1 MKKRILTI
9 FLILPAV
16 FFAVGI
22 QAAGTANQWDK
33 PLSFLKNRFPSV
45 YDKLGAISEMNGNRI
60 VFSVSEGKTI
70 PARGTELLITTND
83 SHPIYLQTPSALI
96 KVVSVFGDNVIAE
109 KVMTVGREPQKG
121 DNVVIPAS
129 PTIYLYTNIKNKDTY
144 PYYRDLVNGLL
155 GQNLEIVELSKPE
168 ITDSP
173 KRYGILMR
181 LEHSEGFLICKVQ
194 SIYSKDTLFSMTA
207 GAETKATVTGPA
219 GKEVRL
225 AKIQPEAVSISRE
238 KPGVAMAEK
247 PVPVKPGVPFH
258 ARTLSPEEREY
269 YDLHDEGYTR
279 FVITDVNGD
288 GINEVC
294 LLNQKGVY
302 LFHFSGGRLDPVDQY
317 MFKNSFIPVHLHAI
331 DLNGDGNNE
340 LLVSLTRQTVF
351 AGNADNELSSM
362 VLTWKQGSLQVM
374 DKDLPY
380 YLRVIENRNGHKVA
394 IGQTQ
399 EAYDQY
405 NGPIFKVIY
414 DFQYSEVVKGDLY
427 QPAAEVYSIYQFNLD
442 PMNADQ
448 ILIIEPTN
456 EVYGYY
462 TPTEKVHATGPRK
475 YGDYN
480 ETGYPKKLETDLYNR
495 GSFEK
500 QGSKTVFTERRFV
513 LKNDY
518 DNQCFLIDKE
528 RYKTTGI
535 VDHTIKKVL
544 DRATGGKDS
553 IIGLSWK
560 GDRIV
565 ETWESAKIPRDII
578 DFSFVGQKGYILVRN
593 DRGKYSIEVIR

>member
-9 FLILPAV
+9 LFILPAV
-16 FFAVGI
+16 FFAVSI
-22 QAAGTANQWDK
+22 QAECSAGRWDK
-33 PLSFLKNRFPSV
+33 PLSFLKNHFPPV
-45 YDKLGAISEMNGNRI
+45 YDKLGAINEMNGNRI
-60 VFSVSEGKTI
+60 VFSVSEGKAM

-96 KVVSVFGDNVIAE
+96 KVVSVFGENVIAE

-121 DNVVIPAS
+121 DNVVVPAS
-129 PTIYLYTNIKNKDTY
+129 PTIYLYTNIKKKETY
-144 PYYRDLVNGLL
+144 PPYRDLVDGLL
-155 GQNLEIVELSKPE
+155 GQNLEIVELNKPE
-168 ITDSP
+168 ITDTP
-173 KRYGILMR
+173 KRYGVLVR
-181 LEHSEGFLICKVQ
+181 LEQSEGVLICKVQ
-194 SIYSKDTLFSMTA
+194 SIYSKDTLLSMTA
-207 GAETKATVTGPA
+207 GAEKKATVTGPA
-219 GKEVRL
+219 GKEVQL
-225 AKIQPEAVSISRE
+225 AKVQPEAASISRE

-247 PVPVKPGVPFH
+247 PVFVKPGVPFH

-269 YDLHDEGYTR
+269 YDLNDEGYTR

-294 LLNQKGVY
+294 LLNEKGVY
-302 LFHFSGGRLDPVDQY
+302 LFHFKGGRLDPVDQY
-317 MFKNSFIPVHLHAI
+317 VFKNSFIPVHLHSI
-331 DLNGDGNNE
+331 DLNGDGGNE
-340 LLVSLTRQTVF
+340 LLVSLTEKTVF

-380 YLRVIENRNGHKVA
+380 YLRVIEDRNGHKVA
-394 IGQTQ
+394 IGQTE

-405 NGPIFKVIY
+405 NGPIFKVVY
-414 DFQYSEVVKGDLY
+414 DNQSSKVVRGGLY
-427 QPAAEVYSIYQFNLD
+427 QPAADVYSIYQFNFD
-442 PMNADQ
+442 PVNTDQ
-448 ILIIEPTN
+448 ILILEPSN

-480 ETGYPKKLETDLYNR
+480 ETGYPKKLEMDLYNR

-500 QGSKTVFTERRFV
+500 QGSKTVFTARRFV
-513 LKNDY
+513 LKKDY
-518 DNQCFLIDKE
+518 DNQCFLINRE

-535 VDHTIKKVL
+535 VDQNIKKIL
-544 DRATGGKDS
+544 GRGTGGKDS
-553 IIGLSWK
+553 IIGLSWR
-560 GDRIV
+560 GERIV
-565 ETWESAKIPRDII
+565 ETWESSKIPRDII
-578 DFSFVGQKGYILVRN
+578 DFSFVGQKGYILVRD